1 MAISSVSSS
10 TNVPQSSAGTQPQA
24 TQPQQTSDKTDAG
37 KSDSDKSAS
46 TPAPTVLTQG
56 TGTAH
61 HHKKKIHHPL
71 PGQPGY
77 QVNKK
82 A

>member
-1 MAISSVSSS
+1 MAISSISPG
-10 TNVPQSSAGTQPQA
+10 TNVPQQPAATQPQA
-24 TQPQQTSDKTDAG
+24 AQPQQTSEKTDTS
-37 KSDSDKSAS
+37 KSDSGKPASA
-46 TPAPTVLTQG
+46 PAPTVLAQG
-56 TGTAH
+56 TAA

>member
-1 MAISSVSSS
+1 MAISSISPGTS
-10 TNVPQSSAGTQPQA
+10 VPQQPAATQPQA
-24 TQPQQTSDKTDAG
+24 TQPQQTSDTS
-37 KSDSDKSAS
+37 KSDSGKPAS

-56 TGTAH
+56 TAA